1 MNRHNSSCYIVV
13 GSYLIREKKI
23 NVVFWNITMLASN
36 RDINSDSV
44 NGPLATIAL
53 NLLRSNR
60 RVWLIATMK
69 KDNLYDYL
77 YDDA

>member
-1 MNRHNSSCYIVV
+1 
-13 GSYLIREKKI
+13 
-23 NVVFWNITMLASN
+23 MLASN
-36 RDINSDSV
+36 RDINRDIQCKLV

>member
-1 MNRHNSSCYIVV
+1 
-13 GSYLIREKKI
+13 
-23 NVVFWNITMLASN
+23 MLASN

>member
-1 MNRHNSSCYIVV
+1 
-13 GSYLIREKKI
+13 
-23 NVVFWNITMLASN
+23 MLASN
-36 RDINSDSV
+36 RDINRDSV
-44 NGPLATIAL
+44 NGPLATIALNML

>member
-1 MNRHNSSCYIVV
+1 
-13 GSYLIREKKI
+13 
-23 NVVFWNITMLASN
+23 MLASN
-36 RDINSDSV
+36 RDINRDSV
-44 NGPLATIAL
+44 NGPFATIAL